1 MWNVPI
7 EETIDIRTNT
17 LFENTERAKE
27 LLKNEFK
34 EFSSL
39 VMNSV

>member
-27 LLKNEFK
+27 
-34 EFSSL
+34 FSSL
-39 VMNSV
+39 VMNSI